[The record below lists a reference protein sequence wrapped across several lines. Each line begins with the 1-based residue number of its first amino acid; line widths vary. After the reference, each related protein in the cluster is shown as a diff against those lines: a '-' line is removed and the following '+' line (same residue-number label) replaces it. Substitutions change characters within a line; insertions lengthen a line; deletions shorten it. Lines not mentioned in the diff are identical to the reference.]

1 MTDHRVRRALVGD
14 VEEIV
19 RLRGVMFDAIGIR
32 DERDEWVDA
41 SRATLESGLAAGS
54 ILGAVVERGPEPGL
68 CAGGLLHVHTMLGSP
83 RFPRG
88 SFGYIGSI
96 AVDPPWRRQGLG
108 EAVVTSLVNDAR
120 ELGLERV
127 ELHATPDGERI
138 YRRLGF
144 GERGGG
150 TELRL
155 VF

>member
-1 MTDHRVRRALVGD
+1 VVGD
-14 VEEIV
+14 IEEIL

-32 DERDEWVDA
+32 DEKDEWIHA
-41 SRATLESGLAAGS
+41 SRAILESGLAEGS
-54 ILGAVVERGPEPGL
+54 ILGAVVERGREAGL
-68 CAGGLLHVHTMLGSP
+68 CAGGLLHVHAMLGSP

-88 SFGYIGSI
+88 AFGYIGSI

-108 EAVVTSLVNDAR
+108 EAIVTFLVSEAR

-144 GERGGG
+144 GERDGG

-155 VF
+155 VI